1 MSITCLES
9 GVGWKVRGK
18 SNFLRA
24 CVYLIVWQKGR
35 EWRLLSAMTR
45 KSRKERQPPLPQGME
60 SDLRDERDYR
70 NYFHEKPLRYRNTSR
85 AVHVSRD
92 KA

>member
-1 MSITCLES
+1 MSITHLES
-9 GVGWKVRGK
+9 RVGWKVRGK

-35 EWRLLSAMTR
+35 EWRLLSAMTE
-45 KSRKERQPPLPQGME
+45 KSRKERQAPQGME
-60 SDLRDERDYR
+60 SDLGDERDYR